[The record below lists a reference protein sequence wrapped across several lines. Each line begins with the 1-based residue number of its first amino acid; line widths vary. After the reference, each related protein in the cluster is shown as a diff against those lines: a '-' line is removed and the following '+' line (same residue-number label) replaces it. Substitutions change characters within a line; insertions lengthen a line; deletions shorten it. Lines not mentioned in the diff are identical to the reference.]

1 MRTAPSTI
9 LLGIDTSTQLIGVAL
24 YNGSKVLGEYTWE
37 TQDHHTVELAPG
49 IETAIQKSGLVISD
63 LGAVGIATGP
73 GSFTGLRIGMAFAKG
88 LVMANKLPLVGV
100 PTLDG
105 LAFAQ
110 GIQRIPIAA
119 ALRAGRGRYAVAW
132 YRRTGLKLKPAEY
145 TRVLTPEELV
155 SQITSKTLVCGD
167 FSAEER
173 QILRKNRK
181 LIKLAAPAFCLRR
194 PAFLSEI
201 AWNRW
206 QKGDTDDPE
215 SLSPLYLHYNQ
226 PALV

>member
-1 MRTAPSTI
+1 MRTAPSTL
-9 LLGIDTSTQLIGVAL
+9 LLGIDTSTKLIGVAL
-24 YNGSKVLGEYTWE
+24 YDGSKVLGEYTWE
-37 TQDHHTVELAPG
+37 TRDHHTVELAPA
-49 IETAIQKSGLVISD
+49 IETALKKSGLEISE
-63 LGAVGIATGP
+63 LGAVGVATGP

-88 LVMANKLPLVGV
+88 LVKASKLPLIGV

-132 YRRTGLKLKPAEY
+132 YKRTGLKLKPAEY
-145 TRVLTPEELV
+145 TEILTPEQLV
-155 SQITSKTLVCGD
+155 SHITSKTLVCGD
-167 FSAEER
+167 FNAEER
-173 QILRKNRK
+173 RILRTNRK
-181 LIKLAAPAFCLRR
+181 LIKLAPPAFCLRR
-194 PAFLSEI
+194 PAYMSEL

-206 QKGDTDDPE
+206 QKGDTDDPS
-215 SLSPLYLHYNQ
+215 SLSPVYLHYNQ

>member
-1 MRTAPSTI
+1 MRTAASTI
-9 LLGIDTSTQLIGVAL
+9 LLGIDTSTQQIGVAL
-24 YNGSKVLGEYTWE
+24 YDGSKVIGEYTWE
-37 TQDHHTVELAPG
+37 TRDHHTVELAPA
-49 IETAIQKSGLVISD
+49 IETAMQKSGLVISD

-88 LVMANKLPLVGV
+88 LVMFKKLPLVGI

-119 ALRAGRGRYAVAW
+119 ALQAGRGRYVVSW
-132 YRRTGLKLKPAEY
+132 YRRTGLKLKPAEFSE
-145 TRVLTPEELV
+145 VLTPEELV
-155 SQITSKTLVCGD
+155 TQINSKTLVCGD
-167 FSAEER
+167 FNTEER
-173 QILRKNRK
+173 QILRKKRK
-181 LIKLAAPAFCLRR
+181 LVKLASPAYCLRR
-194 PAFLSEI
+194 PAYLSEL

-206 QKGDTDDPE
+206 QKGDTDDPAA
-215 SLSPLYLHYNQ
+215 LSPTYLHYNQ